1 MYNNETSCSTLKCV
15 PLLPACSIKQR
26 AEVIQQLL
34 QDRDAAVAD
43 AAAKMLAHWLAQDCS
58 GDPLQ
63 LLQLLDVETYTGDKQ
78 NILHAQ
84 MSTLTSAAPED

>member
-1 MYNNETSCSTLKCV
+1 MLHSDR
-15 PLLPACSIKQR
+15 LLLLCACSIKQR

-43 AAAKMLAHWLAQDCS
+43 AAAKMLAHWLAQDCA

-63 LLQLLDVETYTGDKQ
+63 LLQLLDVETYTGDNQ
-78 NILHAQ
+78 HALQ
-84 MSTLTSAAPED
+84 FEGACFAI